1 MIARACS
8 RCALALAALLVAAC
22 AGQRARPVAADAA
35 TLAAQERR
43 EAELA
48 ARADWTL
55 RGRLA
60 VSDGRDSGSGSLEWT
75 THGDAYR
82 FSLHAPVTG
91 KTWVLS
97 GDDRHAR
104 LEGLRDEPVDAAD
117 AAELLWRELGW
128 KVPIAQLRAWARGM
142 RASRAARIAFDGDGL
157 PAAIDEDGWTIRYPE
172 FDRTQSPPLPLKVF
186 ADKGAYRVRLAVRS
200 WQSE

>member
-1 MIARACS
+1 MSLRAGS
-8 RCALALAALLVAAC
+8 RCALVFAALLLAAC
-22 AGQRARPVAADAA
+22 AGQRIRPVAGDAA

-43 EAELA
+43 EHELA
-48 ARADWTL
+48 ARTDWTL

-60 VSDGRDSGSGSLEWT
+60 VSDGRDSGSGALEWNA
-75 THGDAYR
+75 HGDAYR

-91 KTWVLS
+91 KTWVLA

-104 LEGLRDEPVDAAD
+104 LEGLRDEPVEAAD

-142 RASRAARIAFDGDGL
+142 RASPAARITFDADGL
-157 PAAIDEDGWTIRYPE
+157 PATIDEDGWTIRYPE
-172 FDRTQSPPLPLKVF
+172 FDRAQSPPLPLKVF
-186 ADKGAYRVRLAVRS
+186 ADKGPYRVRLAIKS
-200 WQSE
+200 WQAE